1 MSASPQF
8 ERTEMLLGTE
18 AIEKLKNSRVAVFG
32 IGGVGG
38 AAAEALVRGGVGHLD
53 FIDPDTVSVTNIN
66 RQLIATHDTVGEL
79 KTEAMRKRAL
89 SINPDAVV
97 RTHELFYLPE
107 NADSF
112 DLSVYDYIV
121 DAIDTV
127 SAKIELIVRADKM
140 GVPVISSMGTGN
152 KLDPSRFVVTD
163 IYKTTVCPLARVL
176 RRELK
181 LRGIKKLKVVFS
193 DEEPMTPLVKV
204 ENSNQKTRRDTPGSV
219 SFVPP
224 VAGYL
229 MAGEVIRTLSCV
241 YE

>member
-89 SINPDAVV
+89 SINPDVNIK
-97 RTHELFYLPE
+97 THNIFYLPE

-229 MAGEVIRTLSCV
+229 MAGEVLRYLA
-241 YE
+241 EK

>member
-38 AAAEALVRGGVGHLD
+38 AAAEALVRGGVGSLD
-53 FIDPDTVSVTNIN
+53 FIDPDTVGVTNIN
-66 RQLIATHDTVGEL
+66 RQLIATHDTIGEL

-89 SINPDAVV
+89 SINPDVNIK
-97 RTHELFYLPE
+97 THNIFYLPE

-127 SAKIELIVRADKM
+127 SAKIELIVRADKL
-140 GVPVISSMGTGN
+140 GIPVISSMGTGN

-163 IYKTTVCPLARVL
+163 LYKTTVCPLARVL

-181 LRGIKKLKVVFS
+181 ARGIKKLKVVYS
-193 DEEPMTPLVKV
+193 DEAPLTPLVKI
-204 ENSNQKTRRDTPGSV
+204 ENTDSPTRRSTPGSV

>member
-1 MSASPQF
+1 MSVSPQF
-8 ERTEMLLGTE
+8 ERTEMLLGTS

-38 AAAEALVRGGVGHLD
+38 AAAEALVRGGVGSLD

-66 RQLIATHDTVGEL
+66 RQLIATHDTIGEL

-89 SINPDAVV
+89 SINPDVNIK
-97 RTHELFYLPE
+97 THNIFYLPE

-127 SAKIELIVRADKM
+127 SAKIELIVRADKL
-140 GVPVISSMGTGN
+140 GIPVISSMGTGN

-163 IYKTTVCPLARVL
+163 LYKTTVCPLARVL

-181 LRGIKKLKVVFS
+181 ARGIKKLKVVYS
-193 DEEPMTPLVKV
+193 DEAPLTPLFTQ
-204 ENSNQKTRRDTPGSV
+204 ENSEQNTRRSTPGSV

>member
-1 MSASPQF
+1 MSVSPQF
-8 ERTEMLLGTE
+8 ERTEMLLGTS

-38 AAAEALVRGGVGHLD
+38 AAAEALVRGGVGSLD

-66 RQLIATHDTVGEL
+66 RQLIATHDTIGEL

-89 SINPDAVV
+89 SINPDVNIK
-97 RTHELFYLPE
+97 THNIFYLPE

-127 SAKIELIVRADKM
+127 SAKIELIVRADKL
-140 GVPVISSMGTGN
+140 GIPVISSMGTGN

-163 IYKTTVCPLARVL
+163 LYKTTVCPLARVL

-181 LRGIKKLKVVFS
+181 ARGIKKLKVVYS
-193 DEEPMTPLVKV
+193 DEAPLTPLFTQ
-204 ENSNQKTRRDTPGSV
+204 ENSEQNTRRSTPGSV

-229 MAGEVIRTLSCV
+229 MAGEVLRFLSDK
-241 YE
+241 

>member
-1 MSASPQF
+1 MSVSPQF
-8 ERTEMLLGTE
+8 ERTEMLLGTS

-38 AAAEALVRGGVGHLD
+38 AAAEALVRGGVGSLD
-53 FIDPDTVSVTNIN
+53 FIDPDTVGVTNIN
-66 RQLIATHDTVGEL
+66 RQLIATHDTIGEL

-89 SINPDAVV
+89 SINPDVNIK
-97 RTHELFYLPE
+97 THNIFYLPE

-127 SAKIELIVRADKM
+127 SAKIELIVRADKL
-140 GVPVISSMGTGN
+140 GIPVISSMGTGN

-163 IYKTTVCPLARVL
+163 LYKTTVCPLARVL

-181 LRGIKKLKVVFS
+181 ARGIKKLKVVYS
-193 DEEPMTPLVKV
+193 DEAPLTPLFTQ
-204 ENSNQKTRRDTPGSV
+204 ENSEQNTRRSTPGSV

-229 MAGEVIRTLSCV
+229 MAGEVIRKLSCV

>member
-1 MSASPQF
+1 MSVSPQF
-8 ERTEMLLGTE
+8 ERTEMLLGTS
-18 AIEKLKNSRVAVFG
+18 AIEKLNKSRVAVFG

-38 AAAEALVRGGVGHLD
+38 AAAEALVRGGVGSLD

-66 RQLIATHDTVGEL
+66 RQLIATHDTIGEL

-89 SINPDAVV
+89 SINPDVNIK
-97 RTHELFYLPE
+97 THNIFYLPE

-127 SAKIELIVRADKM
+127 SAKIELIVRADKL
-140 GVPVISSMGTGN
+140 GIPIISSMGTGN

-163 IYKTTVCPLARVL
+163 LYKTTICPLARVL

-181 LRGIKKLKVVFS
+181 ARGIKKLKVVYS
-193 DEEPMTPLVKV
+193 DEEPLTPLVRL
-204 ENSNQKTRRDTPGSV
+204 ENNEQKTRRSIPGSV

-229 MAGEVIRTLSCV
+229 MAGEVLRYLS
-241 YE
+241 EK

>member
-1 MSASPQF
+1 MSVSPQF
-8 ERTEMLLGTE
+8 ERTEMLLGTS

-38 AAAEALVRGGVGHLD
+38 AAAEALVRGGVGSLD
-53 FIDPDTVSVTNIN
+53 FIDPDTVGVTNIN
-66 RQLIATHDTVGEL
+66 RQLIATHDTIGEL

-89 SINPDAVV
+89 SINPDVNIK
-97 RTHELFYLPE
+97 THNIFYLPE

-127 SAKIELIVRADKM
+127 SAKIELIVRADKL
-140 GVPVISSMGTGN
+140 GIPVISSMGTGN

-163 IYKTTVCPLARVL
+163 LYKTTVCPLARVL

-181 LRGIKKLKVVFS
+181 ARGIKKLKVVYS
-193 DEEPMTPLVKV
+193 DEAPLTPLFTQ
-204 ENSNQKTRRDTPGSV
+204 ENSEQNTRRSTPGSV

-229 MAGEVIRTLSCV
+229 MAGEVLRFLSDK
-241 YE
+241 

>member
-229 MAGEVIRTLSCV
+229 MAGEVLRYLA
-241 YE
+241 EK

>member
-1 MSASPQF
+1 MAVKPQF
-8 ERTEMLLGTE
+8 ERTEMLLGAL

-38 AAAEALVRGGVGHLD
+38 AAAEALVRGGVGSLD

-66 RQLIATHDTVGEL
+66 RQLIATHDTIGEL

-89 SINPDAVV
+89 SINPDVNIK
-97 RTHELFYLPE
+97 THNIFYLPE

-127 SAKIELIVRADKM
+127 SAKIELIVRADKL
-140 GVPVISSMGTGN
+140 GIPVISSMGTGN

-163 IYKTTVCPLARVL
+163 LYKTTVCPLARVL

-181 LRGIKKLKVVFS
+181 ARGIKKLKVVYS
-193 DEEPMTPLVKV
+193 DEAPLTPLFTQ
-204 ENSNQKTRRDTPGSV
+204 ENSEQNTRRSTPGSV

-229 MAGEVIRTLSCV
+229 MAGEIIRTLSCV
-241 YE
+241 DE